1 MEELKEV
8 KKRGPRK
15 GVKYPDISASAKGRK
30 GNGGNSR
37 PTEYK
42 IEYNEQALNLCLLG
56 LTDEKIAEF
65 FGVCVQTLYNWKE
78 VYPLFFDA
86 MTEGKVLSN
95 GKVARSLYEKCF
107 DREVEVEKAFVYK
120 GSEVIVKVKEQ
131 READTGAIKMFLSN
145 RERKLW
151 GNTDKDEETK
161 INITVSGPLLKLN
174 D

>member
-120 GSEVIVKVKEQ
+120 GSEVIVKVKEPQ
-131 READTGAIKMFLSN
+131 PEECRRLHAGQTIFAFLHLAPDLQQI
-145 RERKLW
+145 RLLHRLER
-151 GNTDKDEETK
+151 D
-161 INITVSGPLLKLN
+161 
-174 D
+174 